1 MTKPSFLLSFRK
13 MNTRRFASPLPD
25 YAIMF
30 NGQQVG
36 QLSSGTDGHMGI
48 LPDHTGHFHS
58 YPNAD
63 MTVWEGRRK
72 SINLKAAEDVD
83 AALQDSRRIES
94 VHETLDPK
102 VLRLVSGDDEKVVS
116 VNSLYFAQRIF
127 GSAFD
132 VPWSFCTE
140 IVPEPLPSISSAEN
154 IASVLMRHTKTDTDV
169 YDFLWAISK
178 GDRPHLDDRARDAIH
193 DELEGLSE
201 KPALRL
207 LAQAMLVW
215 LEDAYAETLNG
226 ALHRLLREIQSHNV
240 WTSNSLS
247 QALGYPENSVQALR
261 VEDRI
266 AALRDVPKT
275 EAWKKKATQASSED
289 LGEMASSGLRSLLR
303 ECADM
308 KKASPLRDVDADLVY
323 LFLRLLHKS

>member
-1 MTKPSFLLSFRK
+1 MTKPSFLLSFRR
-13 MNTRRFASPLPD
+13 MNARRFVSPLPD

-36 QLSSGTDGHMGI
+36 QLSSGADGHMGI

-63 MTVWEGRRK
+63 MTTWENRRK
-72 SINLKAAEDVD
+72 SINLKAAQDIET
-83 AALQDSRRIES
+83 ALQDSQRIES

-102 VLRLVSGDDEKVVS
+102 VIRLVSGEDEKVVS
-116 VNSLYFAQRIF
+116 INSLYFAQRIF

-140 IVPEPLPSISSAEN
+140 TVPEPLPSTSSAEN
-154 IASVLMRHTKTDTDV
+154 IASVLMRHTKTNTDIH
-169 YDFLWAISK
+169 DFLWSVSR
-178 GDRPHLDDRARDAIH
+178 GERPHLDDRSRDAIH

-201 KPALRL
+201 KPALRI
-207 LAQAMLVW
+207 LAQAMLIW

-261 VEDRI
+261 IEDLI

-275 EAWKKKATQASSED
+275 EAWKKKAADASSED
-289 LGEMASSGLRSLLR
+289 LGETASNGLRSLFR
-303 ECADM
+303 QCAHM
-308 KKASPLRDVDADLVY
+308 KKASPLRDVDVDLVY
-323 LFLRLLHKS
+323 LFLRLLQKS